1 VAGSKYFDNEST
13 DPVDELYRMNAALQ
27 RRVSDLEREVRNKG
41 APVPIPRL
49 DILTHPNPYEGQRAI
64 DTVDEQHAWYSDGRW
79 RKAIAAVYHIKV
91 FGDDQIV
98 VAGDAPGVKRFGIWA
113 IEEDIAGMELAL
125 PPFRGIE
132 IDVTTVSSS
141 GIVQVQ
147 LRNIDN
153 GNVDML
159 STRVQVDAGETHSRT
174 AATTAVVNDA
184 TNNVSHGDRI
194 AIDIDGAGTGAKGLG
209 LVAKF
214 QAPIPP

>member
-1 VAGSKYFDNEST
+1 MARPLANEDI
-13 DPVDELYRMNAALQ
+13 DPIGELYRRIASVESYC
-27 RRVSDLEREVRNKG
+27 RDLERRMKNFDSPFAISRVDPATYK
-41 APVPIPRL
+41 
-49 DILTHPNPYEGQRAI
+49 NPYEGQRAI
-64 DTVDEQHAWYSDGRW
+64 DPNDEQHMWFSDGRW
-79 RKAIAAVYHIKV
+79 RKIAAVYHIKV
-91 FGDDQIV
+91 FGDDQVV

-125 PPFRGIE
+125 APKRGVE
-132 IDVTTVSSS
+132 IDVTTVSGS

-194 AIDIDGAGTGAKGLG
+194 AIDIDAAGSGAKGLG

-214 QAPIPP
+214 EMPVPP